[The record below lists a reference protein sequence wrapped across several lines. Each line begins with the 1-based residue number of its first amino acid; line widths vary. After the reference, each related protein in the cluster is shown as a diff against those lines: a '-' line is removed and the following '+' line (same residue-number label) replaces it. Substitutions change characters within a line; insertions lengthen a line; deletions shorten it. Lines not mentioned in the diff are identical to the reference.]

1 MRCAIDDPWC
11 KIGPFGVAALCIH
24 ELSDGSNPTW
34 AIVCPLLMSHPQD
47 EVSLHT
53 GSMVCVL
60 ICTYQ
65 GESFLSE
72 QLDSIAEQTHSRW
85 SVVVSDDGST
95 DETQAILDRYQKLW
109 SAARLMAVRGPS
121 AGFAANFRS
130 LTCHTEID
138 AEFFAWADQDDIWQC
153 EKLQRALAWL
163 QSVPVDVPALYGTR
177 TLLTNA
183 DDQPIGMSPLFT
195 KPPGFANALVQCI
208 AGCNTM
214 VFNRAARE
222 LFVEASSKGDA
233 VAPDWLLYLLVSGCG
248 GRVHYDPWP
257 SVRYR
262 QHGRNLS
269 GSNLTLRGRWQRARL
284 LMAGEFRGWVDAN
297 LERLGRVRHRMPAHH
312 LAVLDEF
319 AQARQRHL
327 PGRLIGFW
335 RSGIHRQTALG
346 NFGLAIAALFNKL

>member
-1 MRCAIDDPWC
+1 MTIHQTSILLCSYY
-11 KIGPFGVAALCIH
+11 GAAHL
-24 ELSDGSNPTW
+24 
-34 AIVCPLLMSHPQD
+34 A
-47 EVSLHT
+47 
-53 GSMVCVL
+53 
-60 ICTYQ
+60 
-65 GESFLSE
+65 E
-72 QLDSIAEQTHSRW
+72 QLDSIARQTVEGW
-85 SVVVSDDGST
+85 SVRVSDDGST
-95 DETQAILDRYQKLW
+95 DDTLAILKRYRSRWGNDRL
-109 SAARLMAVRGPS
+109 AIARGPS
-121 AGFAANFRS
+121 NGFAANFLS
-130 LTCHTEID
+130 LTCRPDID
-138 AEFFAWADQDDIWQC
+138 ADFFAWADQDDIWEP

-163 QSVPVDVPALYGTR
+163 QSVPPGVPALYGTR
-177 TLLTNA
+177 TLLTDG

-195 KPPGFANALVQCI
+195 RPPSFANALVQCI

-214 VFNRAARE
+214 VFNQAARE
-222 LFVEASSKGDA
+222 LFIQASAEGDA
-233 VAPDWLLYLLVSGCG
+233 VPPDWLMYLLVAGCG

-284 LMAGEFRGWVDAN
+284 LMGGEFRGWVDAN
-297 LERLGRVRHRMPAHH
+297 LERLAQVSHRMPAHH

-346 NFGLAIAALFNKL
+346 NLGLSVAALFNKL